1 LQRSHIKDATTLS
14 LRIFLS
20 REDVMKKN
28 KYSQCVACRKQK
40 PMVPVKRKIV
50 HDVDV
55 QKTFRLI
62 TDFVTGEKIPDVGA
76 EANRQMVERYLVTEK
91 GYTKDDIEVNAPLEV
106 TIGEAPYRSW
116 VDLVVSV
123 DNKRYMAI
131 KCASG
136 SLGSREREIISAAR
150 LLDEYQIPL
159 SVVSDGK
166 TAMVLDTVSGE
177 KIGEGLDAIPSKKA
191 LKEKAE
197 RFKLQPVAE
206 KRLEREKLIFRSY
219 DIMNVNVGR
228 KISSK

>member
-1 LQRSHIKDATTLS
+1 
-14 LRIFLS
+14 
-20 REDVMKKN
+20 MKEN
-28 KYSQCVACRKQK
+28 KYSPCVGCPKMK
-40 PMVPVKRKIV
+40 PMAPVKRKIV
-50 HDVDV
+50 HDDNV
-55 QKTFRLI
+55 QKRFRLI
-62 TDFVTGEKIPDVGA
+62 TDFVTGVKIPDVGA
-76 EANRQMVERYLVTEK
+76 EANRQIVEKYLVEEK
-91 GYTKDDIEVNAPLEV
+91 GYTKEDIEVDAPLEL
-106 TIGEAPYRSW
+106 TIGDAPYHSW

-123 DNKRYMAI
+123 DNKRYMVV

-177 KIGEGLDAIPSKKA
+177 KIGEGLDKIPSKRA

-197 RFKLQPVAE
+197 KFNLQPLAE

-219 DIMNVNVGR
+219 DSMNVNVGR
-228 KISSK
+228 KISPK